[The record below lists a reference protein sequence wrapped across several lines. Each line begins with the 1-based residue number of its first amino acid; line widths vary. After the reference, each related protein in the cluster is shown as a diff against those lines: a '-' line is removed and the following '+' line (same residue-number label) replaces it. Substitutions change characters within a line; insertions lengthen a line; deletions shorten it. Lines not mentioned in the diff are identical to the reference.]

1 MQKEIQS
8 YGSFSTIVAFLP
20 DGGFGELLSIPLVGW

>member
-8 YGSFSTIVAFLP
+8 YGSFITIVAFLP